1 MKTIR
6 WRLAFCG
13 LALAVWLLLF
23 LTTAIY
29 ADPGAPIPG
38 SRDDCGRYIRDPQN
52 IVVAPRAM
60 IEDCL
65 RTPGPAG
72 FAQAITAFVIA
83 LALTG
88 AFGAA
93 AQQAVK
99 LAGRTPQ
106 EEERDSDRAWLDQ
119 QAFDAYM
126 AGLRNEPFNYARYT
140 PQQAAE
146 ISGRAGRYAFSYGT
160 DWQGA
165 LNNTP
170 SLQRDGPGSGEIL
183 SGDHAKNYLI
193 REGASVKGKDGK
205 PLIPVSAIK
214 DRNDIQGGAYH
225 TVTREVWN
233 PKAYRYDQVEVI
245 DPDADVAII
254 KR

>member
-1 MKTIR
+1 MKAIR
-6 WRLAFCG
+6 WRLAFYG
-13 LALAVWLLLF
+13 LALAVWLLLS

-29 ADPGAPIPG
+29 AGPDAPLPN
-38 SRDDCGRYIRDPQN
+38 SRDDCGQYIRNPEN

-65 RTPGPAG
+65 RTPGPAA

-93 AQQAVK
+93 AQQAVE
-99 LAGRTPQ
+99 LAVRTPE

-119 QAFDAYM
+119 QAFEAYM
-126 AGLRNEPFNYARYT
+126 AGLRGETFNYARYT
-140 PQQAAE
+140 PEQAAA
-146 ISGRAGRYAFSYGT
+146 ISSRAGRYSFSYGT

-165 LNNTP
+165 LADTP
-170 SLQRDGPGSGEIL
+170 SLQLGRPGSGEIL
-183 SGDHAKNYLI
+183 SGDRAKNYLI
-193 REGASVKGKDGK
+193 REGAAVKDKDGRQW
-205 PLIPVSAIK
+205 IPASAIK
-214 DRNDIQGGAYH
+214 DRQDIQGGAYH

-233 PKAYRYDQVEVI
+233 PQAYRYDQVEVI
-245 DPDADVAII
+245 DPDEEVAII